1 MLYIVHRIDR
11 LPWTRRLGAGAF
23 SILLA
28 VLLVACGSAEDDEAP
43 DADQPAA
50 VEPAA
55 AATGGDSADPTVPE
69 GSGAAQGVSIYA
81 GTGGPGFGG
90 DGEAATAAELYGPA
104 GLAVDDEGNVYIA
117 TDNRVRRVDAKTGI
131 IETIAGTGTP
141 GYKGDGE
148 SATDANLKVPAGL
161 VIDKSGNLL
170 IADSDNGRIRK
181 VDVAA
186 GVITTLA
193 GGGIPKRVGGV
204 LDTGDGGAATDAW
217 FKKAADVDV
226 DDQGNVYFIADNRV
240 RKIDTS
246 GIISTIAGTG
256 KKGHEGDG
264 GPAVEGE
271 MADPNGIAVD
281 PEGKFVYVADTGNH
295 RVRQIDLTTGV
306 ITTLAGKGTV
316 ALGAA
321 IDPMRAAA
329 GTREGG
335 GGAGFEGDGGP
346 SVDAL
351 LAQPKGVSIAAGKL
365 YIADTGND
373 RIRVIDLATGIINTA
388 VDGGA
393 VLGEKMQVEVFF
405 DGQSGGGGTDT
416 MVTFANFAP
425 PRDVV
430 ATAGGTLFIA
440 DVRENKVV
448 RFEP

>member
-161 VIDKSGNLL
+161 VID
-170 IADSDNGRIRK
+170 
-181 VDVAA
+181 
-186 GVITTLA
+186 
-193 GGGIPKRVGGV
+193 
-204 LDTGDGGAATDAW
+204 
-217 FKKAADVDV
+217 
-226 DDQGNVYFIADNRV
+226 
-240 RKIDTS
+240 
-246 GIISTIAGTG
+246 
-256 KKGHEGDG
+256 
-264 GPAVEGE
+264 
-271 MADPNGIAVD
+271 
-281 PEGKFVYVADTGNH
+281 
-295 RVRQIDLTTGV
+295 
-306 ITTLAGKGTV
+306 
-316 ALGAA
+316 
-321 IDPMRAAA
+321 
-329 GTREGG
+329 
-335 GGAGFEGDGGP
+335 
-346 SVDAL
+346 
-351 LAQPKGVSIAAGKL
+351 
-365 YIADTGND
+365 
-373 RIRVIDLATGIINTA
+373 
-388 VDGGA
+388 
-393 VLGEKMQVEVFF
+393 
-405 DGQSGGGGTDT
+405 
-416 MVTFANFAP
+416 
-425 PRDVV
+425 
-430 ATAGGTLFIA
+430 
-440 DVRENKVV
+440 
-448 RFEP
+448 